1 MSTDLAQ
8 DFQFYFFQVSLAVF
22 RGGIMNVSEK
32 LFCGI
37 DIGSRT
43 GKIVL
48 IDGRKNIVFSEIIK
62 TVASATKTYSKLNE
76 LVPGNL
82 RKSIAASAVTGYG
95 RESTAEMCDFSATEI
110 TCHYLGV
117 LQLHP
122 ETRTI
127 IDIGGQDSKVITI
140 DNNSRIKDFAM
151 NDRCAAGTGRFLE
164 VMMERIGFSLE
175 DFAKLDISEVEPVKI
190 NSTCTVFAES
200 EVISMVSRDV
210 PQEVIASSLA
220 RMVAANTFF
229 MARKTRPGQPFFMS
243 GGVSKLAPVRFHLEK
258 LFGSEIKTDEFSQFM
273 GALGA
278 AVFAMKETEKK

>member
-1 MSTDLAQ
+1 MENGKS
-8 DFQFYFFQVSLAVF
+8 
-22 RGGIMNVSEK
+22 I
-32 LFCGI
+32 FCGI

-48 IDGRKNIVFSEIIK
+48 IDDTKTIIFSEMIK
-62 TVASATKTYSKLNE
+62 TIASAATTYNALIGTIPEEFKN
-76 LVPGNL
+76 
-82 RKSIAASAVTGYG
+82 SISASAVTGYG
-95 RESTAEMCDFSATEI
+95 RESTAAMCDFSATEI

-117 LQLHP
+117 LCRHP
-122 ETRTI
+122 ETKTI

-164 VMMERIGFSLE
+164 VMMERIGFSIE
-175 DFAKLDISEVEPVKI
+175 DFAALDISEVEPVKI

-210 PQEVIASSLA
+210 PQKVIASSLA

-229 MARKTRPGQPFFMS
+229 MARKTRPEAPFFMS
-243 GGVSKLAPVRFHLEK
+243 GGVSKLKPVRFHLEK
-258 LFGSEIKTDEFSQFM
+258 FFGREIKTDKNSQLM

-278 AVFAMKETEKK
+278 ALFAMKETEKK

>member
-1 MSTDLAQ
+1 MEN
-8 DFQFYFFQVSLAVF
+8 
-22 RGGIMNVSEK
+22 GKNI
-32 LFCGI
+32 FCGI

-48 IDGRKNIVFSEIIK
+48 IDESKTMILSKIIK
-62 TVASATKTYSKLNE
+62 TVASAAKTYNTLIETIPEEFK
-76 LVPGNL
+76 
-82 RKSIAASAVTGYG
+82 KSLTASAVTGYG
-95 RESTAEMCDFSATEI
+95 RESTAAMCDFSATEI

-117 LQLHP
+117 LHAHP
-122 ETRTI
+122 ETKTI

-164 VMMERIGFSLE
+164 VMMERIGFSIE
-175 DFAKLDISEVEPVKI
+175 DFADLDISEVEPVKI

-210 PQEVIASSLA
+210 PQNVIASSLA

-229 MARKTRPGQPFFMS
+229 MARKTRPEAPFFMS
-243 GGVSKLAPVRFHLEK
+243 GGVSKLKPVRFHLEK
-258 LFGSEIKTDEFSQFM
+258 LFGREIKTDENSQLM

-278 AVFAMKETEKK
+278 ALFAMKETEKK

>member
-1 MSTDLAQ
+1 MESSDK
-8 DFQFYFFQVSLAVF
+8 
-22 RGGIMNVSEK
+22 I
-32 LFCGI
+32 FCGI

-48 IDGRKNIVFSEIIK
+48 INNKKEMIFSEIIK
-62 TVASATKTYSKLNE
+62 TVASAVKTYARLIE
-76 LVPGNL
+76 LIPENL
-82 RKSIAASAVTGYG
+82 KITASAVTGYG
-95 RESTAEMCDFSATEI
+95 RESTKTLTNFSATEI

-117 LQLHP
+117 LHSHP
-122 ETRTI
+122 EIKTI

-140 DNNSRIKDFAM
+140 DNHERIKDFAM

-164 VMMERIGFSLE
+164 VMMERIGFSIE
-175 DFAKLDISEVEPVKI
+175 EFANLDISEVEPVKI

-229 MARKTRPGQPFFMS
+229 MARKTRPEAPLFMS
-243 GGVSKLAPVRFHLEK
+243 GGVSRLKPVRFHLEK
-258 LFGSEIKTDEFSQFM
+258 LFGSEIKTDKFSQLM

-278 AVFAMKETEKK
+278 ALFAMKETEKK

>member
-1 MSTDLAQ
+1 MK
-8 DFQFYFFQVSLAVF
+8 
-22 RGGIMNVSEK
+22 ISEK

-48 IDGRKNIVFSEIIK
+48 IDSHKNFVFSKIIK
-62 TVASATKTYSKLNE
+62 TVASATKTYSQLIDFIPE
-76 LVPGNL
+76 NL
-82 RKSIAASAVTGYG
+82 KKEICASAVTGYG
-95 RESTAEMCDFSATEI
+95 RESTAALTGFSATEI

-140 DNNSRIKDFAM
+140 DNDSRIKDFAM

-175 DFAKLDISEVEPVKI
+175 DFAKLDISKVEPVKI

-210 PQEVIASSLA
+210 PQDVIASSLA

-229 MARKTRPGQPFFMS
+229 MARKTRPEQPFFMS

-258 LFGSEIKTDEFSQFM
+258 LFGSAIKIDENSQFM
-273 GALGA
+273 GAIGA
-278 AVFAMKETEKK
+278 AIFAMKETEKK

>member
-1 MSTDLAQ
+1 
-8 DFQFYFFQVSLAVF
+8 
-22 RGGIMNVSEK
+22 MNIKEK

-48 IDGRKNIVFSEIIK
+48 IDGGKNTVFSKIIK
-62 TVASATKTYSKLNE
+62 TTASAAKTYMQLADSIPE
-76 LVPGNL
+76 NL
-82 RKSIAASAVTGYG
+82 KQNISASAATGYG
-95 RESTAEMCDFSATEI
+95 RESAAAMTGFSATEI

-117 LQLHP
+117 LHKHP
-122 ETRTI
+122 KIKTI

-140 DNNSRIKDFAM
+140 DNYSRIKDFAM

-164 VMMERIGFSLE
+164 VMMDRIGFSIE
-175 DFAKLDISEVEPVKI
+175 DFAALDVSQVEPVKI

-200 EVISMVSRDV
+200 EVISMVSHDV
-210 PQEVIASSLA
+210 PQDVIASSLA

-229 MARKTRPGQPFFMS
+229 MARKTRPGKPLFMS

-258 LFGSEIKTDEFSQFM
+258 MFGSEIKTDEFSQLM

-278 AVFAMKETEKK
+278 AIFAMKETEKK

>member
-1 MSTDLAQ
+1 MNQTT
-8 DFQFYFFQVSLAVF
+8 
-22 RGGIMNVSEK
+22 GGNFPEK
-32 LFCGI
+32 FFCGI

-43 GKIVL
+43 GKIII
-48 IDGRKNIVFSEIIK
+48 IDNKKNIVFSKIIK
-62 TVASATKTYSKLNE
+62 TVASATKTYTALTEMIPENF
-76 LVPGNL
+76 
-82 RKSIAASAVTGYG
+82 RKSISASSVTGYG
-95 RESTAEMCDFSATEI
+95 RESTASMCGFSATEI

-117 LQLHP
+117 LRLHP
-122 ETRTI
+122 ETKTI

-164 VMMERIGFSLE
+164 VMMERIGFSIE
-175 DFAKLDISEVEPVKI
+175 DFAELDVSEVEPVKI

-210 PQEVIASSLA
+210 PQIVIASSLA

-229 MARKTRPGQPFFMS
+229 MARKTHPEEPFFMS
-243 GGVSKLAPVRFHLEK
+243 GGVSKLKPVRFHLEK
-258 LFGSEIKTDEFSQFM
+258 FFGSPVKTDEFSQFM

-278 AVFAMKETEKK
+278 ALFAMKEMEAK

>member
-1 MSTDLAQ
+1 MEN
-8 DFQFYFFQVSLAVF
+8 
-22 RGGIMNVSEK
+22 GKNI
-32 LFCGI
+32 FCGI

-48 IDGRKNIVFSEIIK
+48 VDESKTMILSKIIK
-62 TVASATKTYSKLNE
+62 TVASAAKTYNTLIETIPEE
-76 LVPGNL
+76 L
-82 RKSIAASAVTGYG
+82 KSRILSSAVTGYG
-95 RESTAEMCDFSATEI
+95 RESTAAMTDFSATEI

-117 LQLHP
+117 LHAHP
-122 ETRTI
+122 EIKTI

-164 VMMERIGFSLE
+164 VMMERIGFSIE
-175 DFAKLDISEVEPVKI
+175 EFANLDISEVEPVKI

-210 PQEVIASSLA
+210 PQNVIASSLA

-229 MARKTRPGQPFFMS
+229 MARKTRPEAPLFMS
-243 GGVSKLAPVRFHLEK
+243 GGVSRLKPVRFHLEK
-258 LFGSEIKTDEFSQFM
+258 LFGSEIKTDENSQLM

-278 AVFAMKETEKK
+278 ALFAMKETEKK

>member
-1 MSTDLAQ
+1 MKN
-8 DFQFYFFQVSLAVF
+8 
-22 RGGIMNVSEK
+22 GKNI
-32 LFCGI
+32 FCGI

-48 IDGRKNIVFSEIIK
+48 IDSNKTMIFSEMIK
-62 TVASATKTYSKLNE
+62 TVASAAKTYNALIETIPEE
-76 LVPGNL
+76 LKNAI
-82 RKSIAASAVTGYG
+82 SASAVTGYG
-95 RESTAEMCDFSATEI
+95 RESTAAMCDFSATEI

-117 LQLHP
+117 LSTHP
-122 ETRTI
+122 EAKTI

-164 VMMERIGFSLE
+164 VMMDRIGFSIE
-175 DFAKLDISEVEPVKI
+175 DFAVLDISEVEPVKI

-200 EVISMVSRDV
+200 EVISMVSRNI
-210 PQEVIASSLA
+210 PQNVIASSLA

-229 MARKTRPGQPFFMS
+229 LARKTRPEAPFFMS

-258 LFGSEIKTDEFSQFM
+258 LFGSAIKTDKNSQLM

-278 AVFAMKETEKK
+278 ALFAMKETSVSH

>member
-1 MSTDLAQ
+1 M
-8 DFQFYFFQVSLAVF
+8 
-22 RGGIMNVSEK
+22 GNGKNI
-32 LFCGI
+32 FCGI

-48 IDGRKNIVFSEIIK
+48 ISESKAIILSKIIK
-62 TVASATKTYSKLNE
+62 TVASAAKTYNALIE
-76 LVPGNL
+76 TIPENL
-82 RKSIAASAVTGYG
+82 KKSISASAVTGYG
-95 RESTAEMCDFSATEI
+95 RESTAAMCDFSATEI

-117 LQLHP
+117 LHSHP
-122 ETRTI
+122 ETKTI

-164 VMMERIGFSLE
+164 VMMDRIGFSIE
-175 DFAKLDISEVEPVKI
+175 DFAALDISEVEPVKI

-210 PQEVIASSLA
+210 PQNVIASSLA

-229 MARKTRPGQPFFMS
+229 LSRKTRPEAPFFMS
-243 GGVSKLAPVRFHLEK
+243 GGVSKLKPVRFQLEK
-258 LFGSEIKTDEFSQFM
+258 LFGSTIKTDENSQLM

-278 AVFAMKETEKK
+278 ALFAMKETEKK

>member
-1 MSTDLAQ
+1 MKN
-8 DFQFYFFQVSLAVF
+8 
-22 RGGIMNVSEK
+22 GKNI
-32 LFCGI
+32 FCGI

-48 IDGRKNIVFSEIIK
+48 TDENRTIIFSDIIK
-62 TVASATKTYSKLNE
+62 TVASATKTYSQ
-76 LVPGNL
+76 LVDLIPEDL
-82 RKSIAASAVTGYG
+82 KKSISASAVTGYG
-95 RESTAEMCDFSATEI
+95 RESTAAMCDFSATEI

-117 LQLHP
+117 LCRHP
-122 ETRTI
+122 ETKTI

-164 VMMERIGFSLE
+164 VMMERIGFSIE
-175 DFAKLDISEVEPVKI
+175 DFAALDISEVEPVKI

-200 EVISMVSRDV
+200 EVISMVSRDI
-210 PQEVIASSLA
+210 PQNVIASSLA

-229 MARKTRPGQPFFMS
+229 LSRKTRPEAPFFMS
-243 GGVSKLAPVRFHLEK
+243 GGVSKLNPVRIQLEK
-258 LFGSEIKTDEFSQFM
+258 LFGAEIKTDENSQLM

-278 AVFAMKETEKK
+278 ALFAMKETEKK

>member
-1 MSTDLAQ
+1 
-8 DFQFYFFQVSLAVF
+8 
-22 RGGIMNVSEK
+22 MNKSEK

-43 GKIVL
+43 GKIAITDAEKNVL
-48 IDGRKNIVFSEIIK
+48 FSEIIK
-62 TVASATKTYSKLNE
+62 TVASAAKTYGRLTDSIPE
-76 LVPGNL
+76 NL
-82 RKSIAASAVTGYG
+82 KNDIAASAVTGYG
-95 RESTAEMCDFSATEI
+95 RESTAAIAGFSATEI

-117 LQLHP
+117 LHAHG
-122 ETRTI
+122 ETKTI

-140 DNNSRIKDFAM
+140 DNHGRIKDFAM

-164 VMMERIGFSLE
+164 VMMDRIGFSIE
-175 DFAKLDISEVEPVKI
+175 DFAKLDISGVEPVKI

-200 EVISMVSRDV
+200 EVISMVSRDI
-210 PQEVIASSLA
+210 PQIVIASSLA

-229 MARKTRPGQPFFMS
+229 MARKTRPEPPFFMS

-258 LFGSEIKTDEFSQFM
+258 MFGSAIKTDENSQLM

-278 AVFAMKETEKK
+278 ALFAMKESS

>member
-1 MSTDLAQ
+1 MKN
-8 DFQFYFFQVSLAVF
+8 
-22 RGGIMNVSEK
+22 GKNI
-32 LFCGI
+32 FCGI

-48 IDGRKNIVFSEIIK
+48 IDSGKKIIFSEIIK
-62 TVASATKTYSKLNE
+62 TVASAVKTYDRLVEKIPEE
-76 LVPGNL
+76 LKNA
-82 RKSIAASAVTGYG
+82 ICASAVTGYG
-95 RESTAEMCDFSATEI
+95 RESTAAMCDFSATEI

-117 LQLHP
+117 LCTCP
-122 ETRTI
+122 ETKTI

-140 DNNSRIKDFAM
+140 DNNGRIKDFAM

-164 VMMERIGFSLE
+164 VMMDRIGFSTE
-175 DFAKLDISEVEPVKI
+175 DFAALDVSEIEPVKI

-200 EVISMVSRDV
+200 EVISMVARDI
-210 PQEVIASSLA
+210 PQNVIASSLA

-229 MARKTRPGQPFFMS
+229 MARKTRPEEPLFMS

-258 LFGSEIKTDEFSQFM
+258 LFGSEIRTDKNSQLM

-278 AVFAMKETEKK
+278 ALFAMKENK

>member
-1 MSTDLAQ
+1 MEH
-8 DFQFYFFQVSLAVF
+8 
-22 RGGIMNVSEK
+22 GKNI
-32 LFCGI
+32 FCGI

-48 IDGRKNIVFSEIIK
+48 ISESKTIILSKIIK
-62 TVASATKTYSKLNE
+62 TVASAAKTYNTLIETIPEE
-76 LVPGNL
+76 L
-82 RKSIAASAVTGYG
+82 KSRISSSAVTGYG
-95 RESTAEMCDFSATEI
+95 RESTAAMCDFSATEI

-117 LQLHP
+117 LHAHP
-122 ETRTI
+122 ETKTI

-164 VMMERIGFSLE
+164 VMMDRIGFSIE
-175 DFAKLDISEVEPVKI
+175 DFAALDISEVEPVKI

-210 PQEVIASSLA
+210 PQNVIASSLA

-229 MARKTRPGQPFFMS
+229 LSRKTRPEAPFFMS
-243 GGVSKLAPVRFHLEK
+243 GGVSKLKPVRFQLEK
-258 LFGSEIKTDEFSQFM
+258 LFGSTIKTDENSQLM

-278 AVFAMKETEKK
+278 ALFAMKETEKK

>member
-1 MSTDLAQ
+1 MKN
-8 DFQFYFFQVSLAVF
+8 
-22 RGGIMNVSEK
+22 GKNI
-32 LFCGI
+32 FCGI

-48 IDGRKNIVFSEIIK
+48 IDDSKTILFSEIIK
-62 TVASATKTYSKLNE
+62 TVASAAKTYAKLIEDLPSE
-76 LVPGNL
+76 LKGDI
-82 RKSIAASAVTGYG
+82 SASAVTGYG
-95 RESTAEMCDFSATEI
+95 RESTSAMCDFSATEI

-117 LQLHP
+117 LCMHP
-122 ETRTI
+122 ETKTI

-140 DNNSRIKDFAM
+140 DNNSRIKDFVM

-164 VMMERIGFSLE
+164 VMMDRIGFSIE
-175 DFAKLDISEVEPVKI
+175 DFAALDISEVEPVKI

-200 EVISMVSRDV
+200 EVISMVSRDI
-210 PQEVIASSLA
+210 PQNVIASSLA

-229 MARKTRPGQPFFMS
+229 MSRKTHPEGPFFMS

-258 LFGSEIKTDEFSQFM
+258 FLGSSIKTDENSQTM

-278 AVFAMKETEKK
+278 ALFAMKEKNSI